1 MINNTTI
8 AAAAL
13 ILYIACLISIPFQ
26 IKKYGR
32 KEIEGS
38 VGKFWARQISIF
50 VFALAIIVLCF
61 FISFGTAGNI
71 ALCACGVL
79 GCYIA
84 TKEFADH
91 PTEE

>member
-8 AAAAL
+8 AITAL
-13 ILYIACLISIPFQ
+13 ILYAICLVSIPFQ
-26 IKKYGR
+26 IKKYGK
-32 KEIEGS
+32 KEIEGLK
-38 VGKFWARQISIF
+38 GKFWGRQIGIF
-50 VFALAIIVLCF
+50 VFALAIIVLCL

-84 TKEFADH
+84 TKEFADY
-91 PTEE
+91 PSEE